1 MIILLAGFSLI
12 RPRLLNGH
20 WHFLDW
26 LERNSKSQ
34 WLVVIVC
41 GRCFSSSTVRAA
53 LLRVWES
60 DQKPPGGSLNMFEM
74 LAKEILS
81 FFLSLC
87 SSICLAFH
95 PCGPSGGQLDKH
107 SRFWHCCSF
116 VLGLFFWRVC
126 VRVVDFGVS
135 VFMLVIITLEG
146 EGFSMGLRLCHC
158 FDCGYKYEKLFKW
171 FLQRSWSVPVSKWL
185 LPWTFLASLAC
196 TLPLTFNCLV
206 NFLRSAAGIRPD
218 NSVWPLSRGRFVPL
232 WNNNDDQLLFVY
244 SQQTV
249 KSV

>member
-87 SSICLAFH
+87 SSICVAFH

-116 VLGLFFWRVC
+116 VLGFIFLACVCACCWFWCFSVYARHNNTRRWRVFYGSE
-126 VRVVDFGVS
+126 V
-135 VFMLVIITLEG
+135 
-146 EGFSMGLRLCHC
+146 
-158 FDCGYKYEKLFKW
+158 
-171 FLQRSWSVPVSKWL
+171 
-185 LPWTFLASLAC
+185 
-196 TLPLTFNCLV
+196 
-206 NFLRSAAGIRPD
+206 
-218 NSVWPLSRGRFVPL
+218 VPL
-232 WNNNDDQLLFVY
+232 FWLWI
-244 SQQTV
+244 
-249 KSV
+249 